1 MTEHGEETLDEG
13 FPARSAAHPMKNP
26 GRTIFEEVFRSL
38 RPRTPLPE
46 FEVAFRPYADVSNV
60 IRIRDGRLLVGLSD
74 LLQEAPRPVLEAIAF
89 ILISK
94 LYRKPIPKHY
104 QTRYRQFLNRRAV
117 RDQVQKI
124 RQARGR
130 KWIGK
135 PQGSHFDLE
144 EIFGQLNSQYFDGLL
159 MRPRL
164 SWSRAVSRTILG
176 HFDTAHNAIIISK
189 VFDRPETP
197 RFLVEYILYHEMLHL
212 RHPVT
217 HARDRRCFHSPLFR
231 KEEKLFPQFAEA
243 KRLLE
248 KL

>member
-1 MTEHGEETLDEG
+1 M
-13 FPARSAAHPMKNP
+13 
-26 GRTIFEEVFRSL
+26 
-38 RPRTPLPE
+38 
-46 FEVAFRPYADVSNV
+46 
-60 IRIRDGRLLVGLSD
+60 
-74 LLQEAPRPVLEAIAF
+74 LEAIAF

-94 LYRKPIPKHY
+94 LYRKPIPKNY

-117 RDQVQKI
+117 RNQAQQI
-124 RQARGR
+124 RQTRGR
-130 KWIGK
+130 KWIGT
-135 PQGSHFDLE
+135 PQGVNFDLE
-144 EIFGQLNSQYFDGLL
+144 EIFGQLNRQYFDGLL
-159 MRPRL
+159 RCPQL
-164 SWSRAVSRTILG
+164 SWSRANSRTILG

-231 KEEKLFPQFAEA
+231 EEEKLFPRFAEA